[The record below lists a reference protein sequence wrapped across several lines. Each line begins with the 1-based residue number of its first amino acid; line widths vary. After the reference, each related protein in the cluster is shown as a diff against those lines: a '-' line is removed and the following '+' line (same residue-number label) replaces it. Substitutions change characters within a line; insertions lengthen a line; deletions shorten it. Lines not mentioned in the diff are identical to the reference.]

1 MAAGAS
7 AQAKDFEGGSFTVKG
22 RRQRINRVLCGIV
35 ANKVLQTPRFVL

>member
-7 AQAKDFEGGSFTVKG
+7 AQAKDFEAALLTLKG
-22 RRQRINRVLCGIV
+22 RRRRIDCVLCGIV

>member
-7 AQAKDFEGGSFTVKG
+7 AQAKDFEGGSLTLKG
-22 RRQRINRVLCGIV
+22 RRQPIDCVLCGIV